1 MTFPNPDYN
10 QFRPDLQEKAEEE
23 AYADACYCGAI
34 LDEPCTCNV
43 GTDAID
49 ARQLWDVTS
58 RDQDDDIDFFIPC
71 NGIYTTSQELVY
83 PNETHW
89 VVEHDHGR
97 EGCKRSY
104 FRDRL
109 YALDN
114 AVALSASLNISD
126 EGVLPEKMFC
136 IHMLES
142 LKHGDG
148 NYSVYHTWE
157 IFPIG
162 SENKGHVSPVR
173 LKCLDRTIASD
184 WPVKKHTWVSFRPF
198 KEGEIVVA
206 KRSIMEEQFNP
217 NFDTFWRK
225 KYCPKKYTGGWT
237 HANFGDIG
245 KVVHVDKEGY
255 PTVRWARSRT
265 ATVCSFE
272 EIVHYDNGNVKKTHC
287 IFADLDI
294 DPHDVNILSSNIMDE
309 DAILKRDG
317 LGVEFPTGKQVSLNA
332 GEMDRVMKE
341 VLDGKEQ
348 YENRDW
354 MKGFT
359 QEEYNAWAQRYYG
372 DSYEK
377 NKRGG
382 R

>member
-1 MTFPNPDYN
+1 MSLPDPDYN

-23 AYADACYCGAI
+23 AYGEACYCGAI
-34 LDEPCTCNV
+34 NDDPCTCNV
-43 GTDAID
+43 GEQAISN
-49 ARQLWDVTS
+49 RQMWDVTS
-58 RDQDDDIDFFIPC
+58 RENDDDIDFFIPC
-71 NGIYTTSQELVY
+71 NGIYSRNQEMVY

-89 VVEHDHGR
+89 VVEYDHGKA
-97 EGCKRSY
+97 GCNKTW

-109 YALDN
+109 YALDH
-114 AVALSASLNISD
+114 AVALSATHNISE

-142 LKHGDG
+142 LKHGDD
-148 NYSVYHTWE
+148 NYSIYHTWE

-162 SENKGHVSPVR
+162 AENVRPVR

-206 KRSIMEEQFNP
+206 KRSIIEEQFNP

-225 KYCPKKYTGGWT
+225 KYCPKNYTGSWT

-265 ATVCSFE
+265 AIVCSFE
-272 EIVHYDNGNVKKTHC
+272 EIVHFDNGNVKTRHC
-287 IFADLDI
+287 IFADLDT
-294 DPHDVNILSSNIMDE
+294 DPYDVNILSSNIMDE

-317 LGVEFPTGKQVSLNA
+317 LHEQVMSNA
-332 GEMDRVMKE
+332 KEMDRVMKE

-348 YENRDW
+348 YENPDW

-359 QEEYNAWAQRYYG
+359 EEEYNAWAKKYYG
-372 DSYEK
+372 ESYEK

>member
-1 MTFPNPDYN
+1 MGFDYN
-10 QFRPDLQEKAEEE
+10 KYRPDLQEKEEEE

-43 GTDAID
+43 GEQAISN
-49 ARQLWDVTS
+49 RQMWDVTS
-58 RDQDDDIDFFIPC
+58 RESDDDIDFFIPC
-71 NGIYTTSQELVY
+71 NGIYSRNQEMVY

-89 VVEHDHGR
+89 VVEYDHGKA
-97 EGCKRSY
+97 GCNKTW

-109 YALDN
+109 YALDH
-114 AVALSASLNISD
+114 AVALSATHNISE

-142 LKHGDG
+142 LKHGDD
-148 NYSVYHTWE
+148 NYSIYHTWE

-162 SENKGHVSPVR
+162 AENVRPVR

-206 KRSIMEEQFNP
+206 KRSIMEEKFNP
-217 NFDTFWRK
+217 NFDTFWHK
-225 KYCPKKYTGGWT
+225 KYCPKKYTGSWT

-245 KVVHVDKEGY
+245 TVVHVEEGH

-265 ATVCSFE
+265 ATICSLE
-272 EIVHYDNGNVKKTHC
+272 EIVHYDNGNVKKTHP

-294 DPHDVNILSSNIMDE
+294 DPHDVNILSSNIMDDE
-309 DAILKRDG
+309 TIILKRENLWNG
-317 LGVEFPTGKQVSLNA
+317 LEMPSLEEVQAVSFD
-332 GEMDRVMKE
+332 E
-341 VLDGKEQ
+341 
-348 YENRDW
+348 ENPPDW
-354 MKGFT
+354 AKGFT
-359 QEEYNAWAQRYYG
+359 EGDYNAWAKKYFG